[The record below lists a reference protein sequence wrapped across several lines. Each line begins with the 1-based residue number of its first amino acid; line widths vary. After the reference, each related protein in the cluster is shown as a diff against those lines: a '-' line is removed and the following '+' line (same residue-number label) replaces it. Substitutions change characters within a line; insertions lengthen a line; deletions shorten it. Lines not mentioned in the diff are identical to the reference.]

1 VKFKTTLILLAVFAG
16 LLGLVLFFDR
26 QGEKKK
32 TAEEASNTLIGVT
45 ASDIYKIS
53 VTRGPETLVL
63 ERDESGGLWRLIA
76 PLQAAA
82 DESEANALASAL
94 ASLRIER
101 VVEKEAKDPK
111 AYEIPTTEVSL
122 WVKGKEAPI
131 RLLVGM
137 ENPLDKSLFAKR
149 EDDPRIVLLSSSL
162 KTTLDKPVFDFREK
176 DVFKF
181 TAADVKGI
189 RVKGEAKDAVW
200 QAAREEAGWVL
211 TAPVASL
218 AAKGKIDAL
227 LDSLSS
233 LRAKAFVAE
242 TKSPATLKDFG
253 LDKPGYEVTLT
264 LPASSREIVF
274 TLQKKGENQYATTSQ
289 STKIVTFEGT
299 LLADLD
305 RKADEMREKKIADF
319 YSWDADR
326 VALKRDG
333 VEIAAVKEK
342 AGDTEKWV
350 IEGPA
355 KAEADRSKVEDFLR
369 KVEGLEAASFVD
381 KPGPLAGYGL
391 DPGAEIHIRAK
402 DAQGKD
408 TDIVLLVG
416 RENAEKKQVALKSPS
431 LGYLFLVDSSFLQS
445 WPKEAKDWQAAPP
458 KPEEKPAEKK

>member
-1 VKFKTTLILLAVFAG
+1 MKFKTTLILLAVFAG
-16 LLGLVLFFDR
+16 LLALVLVFDR
-26 QGEKKK
+26 LGEKKK
-32 TAEEASNTLIGVT
+32 TAEDASNTLISVT
-45 ASDIYKIS
+45 AADVHKIS
-53 VTRGPETLVL
+53 LTRGPETLVL
-63 ERDESGGLWRLIA
+63 ERDEAGGPWRLTS

-82 DESEANALASAL
+82 DESEANSLASAL

-101 VVEKEAKDPK
+101 VVEKEGKDPK

-122 WVKGKEAPI
+122 WVKGQDAPI

-149 EDDPRIVLLSSSL
+149 EGDPRIVLLPSSL

-181 TAADVKGI
+181 AAADVKGL
-189 RVKGEAKDAVW
+189 RVKGEAKDAAW
-200 QAAREEAGWVL
+200 QAAREDSGWVL
-211 TAPVASL
+211 TAPISSV

-242 TKSPATLKDFG
+242 TKSPATLKEFG

-264 LPASSREIVF
+264 LPQSSREIVF
-274 TLQKKGENQYATTSQ
+274 ALQKKGESQYATTSQ
-289 STKIVTFEGT
+289 STKIISFEGT

-305 RKADEMREKKIADF
+305 RKAEDMREKKVADF

-333 VEIAAVKEK
+333 VEIAAGKEK
-342 AGDTEKWV
+342 AGDMDKWV
-350 IEGPA
+350 LEGPA
-355 KAEADRSKVEDFLR
+355 KAEADRTKVEDFLR
-369 KVEGLEAASFVD
+369 KVEGLEAAAFVD
-381 KPGPLAGYGL
+381 APGPLAGYGL
-391 DPGAEIHIRAK
+391 DPGAEIRIRAK

-408 TDIVLLVG
+408 KDIVLLVG
-416 RENAEKKQVALKSPS
+416 RENAEKKQVAVKSPE
-431 LGYLFLVDSSFLQS
+431 LGYLFLVDSSFLQT
-445 WPKEAKDWQAAPP
+445 WPKEAKDWLPAPP
-458 KPEEKPAEKK
+458 VPEEKPAEKK

>member
-1 VKFKTTLILLAVFAG
+1 MKFKTTLILLAVFAG
-16 LLGLVLFFDR
+16 LLALVLVFDR
-26 QGEKKK
+26 LGEKKK
-32 TAEEASNTLIGVT
+32 TAEDASNTLISVT
-45 ASDIYKIS
+45 AADVHKIS
-53 VTRGPETLVL
+53 LTRGPETLVL
-63 ERDESGGLWRLIA
+63 ERDEAGGPWRLTS

-82 DESEANALASAL
+82 DESEANSLASAL

-101 VVEKEAKDPK
+101 VVEKEGKDPK

-122 WVKGKEAPI
+122 WVKGQDAPI

-149 EDDPRIVLLSSSL
+149 EGDPRIVLLPSSL

-181 TAADVKGI
+181 AAADVKGL
-189 RVKGEAKDAVW
+189 RVKGEAKDAAW
-200 QAAREEAGWVL
+200 QAAREDSGWVL
-211 TAPVASL
+211 TAPISSV

-242 TKSPATLKDFG
+242 TKSPATLKEFG

-264 LPASSREIVF
+264 LPQSSREIVF
-274 TLQKKGENQYATTSQ
+274 ALQKKGESQYATTSQ
-289 STKIVTFEGT
+289 STKIISFEGT

-305 RKADEMREKKIADF
+305 RKAEDMREKKVADF

-326 VALKRDG
+326 VALKHDG
-333 VEIAAVKEK
+333 VEIAAGKEK
-342 AGDTEKWV
+342 AGDMDKWV
-350 IEGPA
+350 LEGPA
-355 KAEADRSKVEDFLR
+355 KAEADRTKVEDFLR
-369 KVEGLEAASFVD
+369 KVESLEAASFID

-391 DPGAEIHIRAK
+391 EPGAEIRIRAK

-408 TDIVLLVG
+408 KDIVLLVG
-416 RENAEKKQVALKSPS
+416 RENSEKKQVAVKSPG
-431 LGYLFLVDSSFLQS
+431 LGYLFLVDSSFLQD